1 MKFIGAEKIIDEHGI
16 SISTMQDFWAWAYS
30 NLTSNTQRGT
40 YAEFLVS
47 VAVGAKAETKTDW
60 GPYDVLSPEGI
71 KIEVKTSGYLQAWKQ
86 KHLSKIVFGINQ
98 SHVYNYEAKGY
109 DYDSK
114 QLVRQADVYVFCVE
128 KCQDSD
134 QLNERDLS
142 QWDFYVIS
150 ASCINEKLGAHKT
163 VTLSKLVKIG
173 AQKVSFCNLK
183 AAVLEEYHRLLNE
196 NR

>member
-1 MKFIGAEKIIDEHGI
+1 MKFIGAEKITDEHGI

-60 GPYDVLSPEGI
+60 EPYDVLSPEGI

-86 KHLSKIVFGINQ
+86 EHPSKIVFGINQ
-98 SHVYNYEAKGY
+98 SHVYNYETKGY
-109 DYDSK
+109 DYDSE

-183 AAVLEEYHRLLNE
+183 AAVLKEYQR
-196 NR
+196 

>member
-86 KHLSKIVFGINQ
+86 KHLSKIV
-98 SHVYNYEAKGY
+98 
-109 DYDSK
+109 
-114 QLVRQADVYVFCVE
+114 
-128 KCQDSD
+128 
-134 QLNERDLS
+134 
-142 QWDFYVIS
+142 
-150 ASCINEKLGAHKT
+150 LG
-163 VTLSKLVKIG
+163 
-173 AQKVSFCNLK
+173 
-183 AAVLEEYHRLLNE
+183 
-196 NR
+196 

>member
-134 QLNERDLS
+134 QLNERDLL

-150 ASCINEKLGAHKT
+150 ASRINEKLGAHKT

>member
-163 VTLSKLVKIG
+163 VTL
-173 AQKVSFCNLK
+173 QNW
-183 AAVLEEYHRLLNE
+183 
-196 NR
+196 

>member
-1 MKFIGAEKIIDEHGI
+1 MKFIGAEKIIDERGI

-86 KHLSKIVFGINQ
+86 EHLSKIVFGINQ
-98 SHVYNYEAKGY
+98 SHVYNYETKGY
-109 DYDSK
+109 DYDSE

-128 KCQDSD
+128 KCQDLD

-150 ASCINEKLGAHKT
+150 ASRINEKLGAHKT

>member
-1 MKFIGAEKIIDEHGI
+1 M
-16 SISTMQDFWAWAYS
+16 
-30 NLTSNTQRGT
+30 
-40 YAEFLVS
+40 
-47 VAVGAKAETKTDW
+47 
-60 GPYDVLSPEGI
+60 
-71 KIEVKTSGYLQAWKQ
+71 
-86 KHLSKIVFGINQ
+86 
-98 SHVYNYEAKGY
+98 
-109 DYDSK
+109 
-114 QLVRQADVYVFCVE
+114 VRQADVYVFCVE

-150 ASCINEKLGAHKT
+150 ASRINEKLGAHKT

>member
-1 MKFIGAEKIIDEHGI
+1 MKFIGAEKIIDERGI
-16 SISTMQDFWAWAYS
+16 SISTMQEFWAWAYS

-109 DYDSK
+109 DYDSE

-150 ASCINEKLGAHKT
+150 ASRINEKLGAHKT

-183 AAVLEEYHRLLNE
+183 AAVLEEYQR
-196 NR
+196 